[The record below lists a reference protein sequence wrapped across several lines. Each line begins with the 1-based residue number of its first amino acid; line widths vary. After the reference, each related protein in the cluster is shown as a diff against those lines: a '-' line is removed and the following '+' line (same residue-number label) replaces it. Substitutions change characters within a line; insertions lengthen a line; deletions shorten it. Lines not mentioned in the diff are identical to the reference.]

1 MSVGKRNGTAALP
14 LPLPATGLVGVKST
28 APACRAVGSAL
39 FAIPAG
45 ERERER
51 ERERSFIDNQ
61 EVTEGR

>member
-28 APACRAVGSAL
+28 APAVQGRRKRSVRDTRRR
-39 FAIPAG
+39 

-51 ERERSFIDNQ
+51 EREKFY
-61 EVTEGR
+61 